1 MTPDAIPLV
10 SDAAL
15 RDIAAPSLVDRDG
28 RTMQLYSFSYR
39 HGDKHWSFSLWAWS
53 KRDAK
58 QRLRALR
65 RNVRLDGLIVAEIEG
80 RN

>member
-1 MTPDAIPLV
+1 MTPEVIPLV
-10 SDAAL
+10 RDPAS
-15 RDIAAPSLVDRDG
+15 RDIASPSLVDRDG
-28 RTMQLYSFSYR
+28 RAMQLYSFSYR

-80 RN
+80 AI

>member
-1 MTPDAIPLV
+1 MTPEAIPLV
-10 SDAAL
+10 HDPAL
-15 RDIAAPSLVDRDG
+15 RGVAAPSLVDRDG
-28 RTMQLYSFSYR
+28 RAMQLYSFSYR

-80 RN
+80 AI

>member
-1 MTPDAIPLV
+1 MSHSPVPLV
-10 SDAAL
+10 RDHAL
-15 RDIAAPSLVDRDG
+15 RDIAVPSLVDRDG
-28 RTMQLYSFSYR
+28 RAMQLYSFSYS

-65 RNVRLDGLIVAEIEG
+65 RNIRLDGMIVAEIEG
-80 RN
+80 GC